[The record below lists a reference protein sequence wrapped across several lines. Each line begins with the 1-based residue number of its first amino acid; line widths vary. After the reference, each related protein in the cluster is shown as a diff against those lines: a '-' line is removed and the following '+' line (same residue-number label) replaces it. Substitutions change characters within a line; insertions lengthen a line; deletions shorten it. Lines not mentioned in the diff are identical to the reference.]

1 MTIANVGDSMCVLSR
16 GGRAVKA
23 HKVHRLGTNDVA
35 ERERIEAA
43 GGQVINNRVDGILA
57 ISRAFG
63 DVSFK
68 SESKD
73 ANDSKVIATPDI
85 AGEVV
90 TPMTEFAILAS
101 DGIWD
106 VMTPQLA
113 VNFVRKML
121 SKNNDIQ
128 AAARELTQEA
138 LARGSVDN
146 VTIIIV
152 SWTGVGVESPHKKRK

>member
-1 MTIANVGDSMCVLSR
+1 MTIANVGDSMCVLSW

-23 HKVHRLGTNDVA
+23 HKVHRISSNDVA

-57 ISRAFG
+57 VSRAFG
-63 DVSFK
+63 DVSLK

-73 ANDSKVIATPDI
+73 PNDSKVIATPDT
-85 AGEVV
+85 AGEVI

-128 AAARELTQEA
+128 AAARELTQSPSP
-138 LARGSVDN
+138 RSVDN
-146 VTIIIV
+146 VTVIII
-152 SWTGVGVESPHKKRK
+152 SWSGPAVESPVKKNR